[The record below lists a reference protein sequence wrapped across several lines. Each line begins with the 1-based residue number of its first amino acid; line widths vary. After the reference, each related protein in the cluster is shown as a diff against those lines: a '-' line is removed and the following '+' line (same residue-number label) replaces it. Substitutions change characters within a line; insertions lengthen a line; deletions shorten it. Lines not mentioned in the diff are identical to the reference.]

1 MTNDNPQ
8 HLADQGK
15 KAFAAKRYDQAAS
28 AFAEAAA
35 GYEALDDQL
44 SAAEMKN
51 NLSVALLQAGQ
62 PTEAYEAAAGTEEIF
77 TQAGDVQRQAMAYG
91 NQAAA
96 LEALKKT
103 EQALEA
109 YDRSAALFAEAGE
122 SEMRSMVL
130 QSAAALKLKN
140 GKMMGSA
147 LSMIGS
153 VESTR
158 KPNLLQRFLKFL
170 LRINS

>member
-1 MTNDNPQ
+1 MTTATPQ
-8 HLADQGK
+8 QLADQGRE
-15 KAFAAKRYDQAAS
+15 AFAAMSFDQAAS
-28 AFAEAAA
+28 AFIEAAVA
-35 GYEALDDQL
+35 FEALNDKL

-51 NLSVALLQAGQ
+51 NLSVALLQAGKAK
-62 PTEAYEAAAGTEEIF
+62 EAYEAAAGTEEIF
-77 TQAGDVQRQAMAYG
+77 TQAGDVKRQAMSFG

-140 GKMMGSA
+140 GKMMDSA
-147 LSMIGS
+147 ISMIGS
-153 VESTR
+153 VESTQ
-158 KPNLLQRFLKFL
+158 KPNLLQRFLKIL
-170 LRINS
+170 LRIKS